1 MNTEHSKTN
10 ESNKYIY
17 QFPDKLNHKT
27 PNNKNIGLV
36 FPTNGKTL
44 NLLTTTINLKF
55 QPQLGMMNLISLMV
69 LIQFLTLKINLNL
82 SSKNTKL

>member
-10 ESNKYIY
+10 ESNKFIY

-44 NLLTTTINLKF
+44 AYNNNKF
-55 QPQLGMMNLISLMV
+55 KISAPTWNHEFDFPDGSHSISD
-69 LIQFLTLKINLNL
+69 IQD
-82 SSKNTKL
+82 